1 MFARSRRAWDV
12 AAEVLAHKVFRK
24 LDRRALV
31 LLATALLAEAGYVFL
46 LSAGHFTHWPFGENR
61 IDQLAESFRAG
72 QIHLLVEPS
81 AALVQAA
88 NPYDSANSD
97 LWYWDASLYGGHYYL
112 YWGPVP
118 ALLLALV
125 KIVFQVSRPVS
136 DSCPYLGLVAL
147 QLVAGT
153 LLIDRLARRLFPDA
167 PLWQIVGAVLVFAFA
182 NPTPYTGSRPAIYE
196 AAVVGGQAFLLFGLL
211 FSFDAVCAET
221 RLKAN
226 LSAFASGT
234 AFALALGCR
243 ISLGCAAVAIA
254 TATAVFAARTGTAP
268 RARRFVE
275 VLAAIG
281 LPLSLGIAALLAYNR
296 LRFDHWL
303 EFGQRY
309 QLSWV
314 AWTWSPA
321 FVPANL
327 YSYALRGAHL
337 ACRFP
342 FVTAVTDMAAA
353 AFPRGFH
360 LAPGYFIYEPT
371 IGLLS
376 SVPWVWLSPAAF
388 IWRRRPGGAATAD
401 PQAVAL
407 QAVAPQAVALRAIV
421 VNLVLAAALSLAPL
435 LCAPSATMRYL
446 GDFAPP
452 LVLLGTIG
460 AWNLRRL
467 TATHPIANRVVLAVS
482 LSLATLT
489 ITIGFALGF
498 TGYYNNFQSNNP
510 GLQSKLERIGSVCR
524 R

>member
-1 MFARSRRAWDV
+1 MVAKSRRAWDV
-12 AAEVLAHKVFRK
+12 AAEVLVRNLVRK
-24 LDRRALV
+24 LDRRALILIATV
-31 LLATALLAEAGYVFL
+31 LVAELGYLFL
-46 LSAGHFTHWPFGENR
+46 MSAGHWTHWPFGENR

-81 AALVQAA
+81 RALVKAA
-88 NPYDSANSD
+88 NPYDPANAN
-97 LWYWDASLYGGHYYL
+97 LWYWDASLYGGHYYF

-118 ALLLALV
+118 GLLLALV
-125 KIVFQVSRPVS
+125 KIVFRISRPIS

-153 LLIDRLARRLFPDA
+153 LLIDRLARRLFPEA
-167 PLWQIVGAVLVFAFA
+167 PLWQVAGAVLMFAFA
-182 NPTPYTGSRPAIYE
+182 NPIPYTGSRPAIYE

-211 FSFDAVCAET
+211 FSFDAVSAET
-221 RLKAN
+221 RVRAN
-226 LSAFASGT
+226 LSAVASGT
-234 AFALALGCR
+234 ALALALGCR

-254 TATAVFAARTGTAP
+254 AVTAGFAARKGTGP

-275 VLAAIG
+275 LLTAIG
-281 LPLSLGIAALLAYNR
+281 LPLSAGIAALLAYNR

-303 EFGQRY
+303 EFGQKY
-309 QLSWV
+309 QLTWIR
-314 AWTWSPA
+314 WTWSPA

-342 FVTAVTDMAAA
+342 FVTAVTDMGAA
-353 AFPRGFH
+353 AFPAGFH

-376 SVPWVWLSPAAF
+376 STPWVWLSPAAF
-388 IWRRRPGGAATAD
+388 LWRRSPRGATSAD
-401 PQAVAL
+401 RGARDL
-407 QAVAPQAVALRAIV
+407 QAIV

-446 GDFAPP
+446 GDFAAP

-460 AWNLRRL
+460 AWNLQRL
-467 TATHPIANRVVLAVS
+467 TAPRPIAKRVVVAAS

-489 ITIGFALGF
+489 VVIGFALGF

-510 GLQSKLERIGSVCR
+510 VLLSKLELVGSVCGR
-524 R
+524 

>member
-12 AAEVLAHKVFRK
+12 AAEVARNLVRK
-24 LDRRALV
+24 LDRRALI
-31 LLATALLAEAGYVFL
+31 LFATALLAELGYLFL
-46 LSAGHFTHWPFGENR
+46 MSAGHFTHWPFGENR

-81 AALVQAA
+81 RALVQAA
-88 NPYDSANSD
+88 NPYDPANAS
-97 LWYWDASLYGGHYYL
+97 LWYWDASLYGGHYYF

-125 KIVFQVSRPVS
+125 KVVLHVSRPIS

-153 LLIDRLARRLFPDA
+153 LLIDRLARRLFPEA
-167 PLWQIVGAVLVFAFA
+167 PLWQVAGAVLVFAFA

-211 FSFDAVCAET
+211 FSFEAVCAET
-221 RLKAN
+221 RAKAN
-226 LSAFASGT
+226 LSAFASGA
-234 AFALALGCR
+234 AFAFALGCR

-254 TATAVFAARTGTAP
+254 TATAGFAARKGTAP

-309 QLSWV
+309 QLTWISWI
-314 AWTWSPA
+314 WSPA

-342 FVTAVTDMAAA
+342 FVTAVTDMGAA
-353 AFPRGFH
+353 AFPEGFH

-388 IWRRRPGGAATAD
+388 IWRRQPGGAATAGRRD
-401 PQAVAL
+401 L
-407 QAVAPQAVALRAIV
+407 QAVV

-467 TATHPIANRVVLAVS
+467 AAPHPIANRVVVAAS

-489 ITIGFALGF
+489 IAIGFTLGF
-498 TGYYNNFQSNNP
+498 TGYYNNLQSNNP
-510 GLQSKLERIGSVCR
+510 SLLSKLERIGSVCGR
-524 R
+524 